1 MKSYTNADTPDWAH
15 LYNEGN
21 EMKKFLIASTA
32 LTLSAGIAAADVT
45 FSGYGRFGLAYNGA
59 ATGTTEKTTIAG
71 RYRLNIDSSTTSD
84 NGVTFGARLRI
95 QNDIGHAA
103 RGAAGVTNAAQF
115 YARFGAFRLDV
126 GNVAGAGDA
135 AGLLYGADMGFAP
148 GSNLL
153 GVSYAAYQSNPY
165 GSVAGSN
172 PKDRVGVQATYS
184 AAGFTG
190 RLSYIQLDQT
200 NDVVY
205 AGRDD
210 EAAISVDYAFNQFA
224 ISAAYADNAGF
235 IADNKEYYLGL
246 AYNAADFTVGL
257 HYADSDVLDTTVGVY
272 GNYKMGATTLRG
284 YVARNDA
291 NTNLTKTFYGIGA
304 DYALGGG
311 VTLAGKIE
319 RNTSKKTT
327 ADLGVRF
334 NF

>member
-45 FSGYGRFGLAYNGA
+45 FSGYGRFGLAYNGGA
-59 ATGTTEKTTIAG
+59 AAGTEKTTVAG

-95 QNDIGHAA
+95 QNDIGHAV
-103 RGAAGVTNAAQF
+103 RGASGVTNAAQF

-153 GVSYAAYQSNPY
+153 GVSYAAYTSNAY
-165 GSVAGSN
+165 ARE
-172 PKDRVGVQATYS
+172 RVGIQATYS

-190 RLSYIQLDQT
+190 RLSHIQADQFTSGTT
-200 NDVVY
+200 ND
-205 AGRDD
+205 
-210 EAAISVDYAFNQFA
+210 ETAISVDYAFNQFA
-224 ISAAYADNAGF
+224 ISAAYADNAGL

-284 YVARNDA
+284 YVARNDR

-311 VTLAGKIE
+311 VTLAGKVE
-319 RNTSKKTT
+319 RNTAKKTT